1 MPSTRPCAAF
11 EPISPDFDLK
21 ALVESQPNFEWV
33 VRIHCDMIDH
43 QGLENFEKLVLIHVI
58 LGGKPLV
65 IEGYEE
71 RLDKW
76 TFALQW
82 LRDNCGS
89 KVENARD
96 LTKKTN
102 VPLSIG
108 HYLNNMA
115 LLTNQWTPRNYK
127 DPERQR
133 MYLKD
138 IDCPQLWQ
146 DKLSEI
152 LPPGVF
158 YLNDSTGDVGGF
170 GEVDE
175 NDPVRPGV
183 RKGRGI
189 ARAGDLM
196 SSLPKEMRAENL
208 MCYIGHEGTYTPAH
222 REMCASLGQNIMVEA
237 STGLA
242 EDGKLTKPGSS
253 IWFMTES
260 KERAVVAEYWLSRLG
275 HDIEIEKHFAQVNAW
290 KNAPFKT
297 YVVEQKP
304 GDFILIPPLA
314 PHQVWNRGTRTMK
327 VAWNR
332 TTVETLEMAMHEAL
346 PRARMVCRDE
356 QYKNK
361 AIIYYTMQKYSK
373 LLRLAEKFRQKSMDL
388 KHRMPSDSKARQLE
402 KDFRRLQFL
411 FTEILVS
418 ESFLPGHVEK
428 TIEYIPYDSNITCSY
443 CRCNIFNRFLTCPS
457 CVETLAN
464 GEEDTY
470 DICMECYA
478 MGRSCACISKL
489 RWVEQWP
496 WAELTQKHEQ
506 WRQQLL
512 QYEGRVTEK
521 SPMPLKI
528 ELERLGDKRTLAQIC
543 QLELERRP
551 FRDIRRPPSPV
562 TGDNREEVDEVDA
575 NGNVKKKKKIK
586 RTEKFLKSHARCHV
600 DFHWEPKWKQATCTK
615 CSKNYC
621 YGTLFRRFDIM
632 PQDILANPN
641 WVCPSC
647 HNICGCRRCKIRPG
661 YKPYTPSGTI
671 LGHNTKAVADPRS
684 VESLVDFSYSNIA
697 WIQKA
702 DDDHG
707 VQSRRLEQRRKE
719 AEVAKAT
726 RPELGEH
733 YVGGYQEMDDRV
745 EEGVLL
751 LAQQEGIPIDPALVT
766 AGPPESSIEDEDDF
780 DENPEG
786 VKVAAEAVPLP
797 DLTSQYVLPEGGV
810 IRDVEHAY
818 DPTEAITYD
827 YPDLEDGLHIP
838 GPVEVEQAAVRAGY
852 APAGVEDGE
861 IEMVER
867 KRKRVRM
874 DDGDRPYLSK
884 KAKVD
889 KKKERKSLIVKLSL
903 PTERLREIEKMAN
916 VVQQALKGV
925 EIPAPVISS
934 DLQALNIAQGNPQAV
949 QKKVRRGVE
958 HEVVE
963 QDDDFTPGR
972 YRDRRKRAADGA
984 DLPPPDA
991 EITRRQTRTQ
1001 HRHYEEPSEDEFNEV
1016 VSDHSSE
1023 RRRST
1028 DKPTAKVVRVD
1039 EVDPDFNSSASSNDE
1054 SVGNQSSASSPPA
1067 DVGLST
1073 PKPAPRMATKAPK
1086 LTVMQNV
1093 HDIVA
1098 TSSPA
1103 EQSDRLRTVS
1113 ASSSAF
1119 PPKKPILAKSTS
1131 APSPL
1136 SQARAAAEA
1145 QANRLAKMAAAG
1157 LMENESEDLDDGWSP
1172 ESFLDEH
1179 SSSDKAAS
1187 PAQVEVTRAG
1197 EEEEKG
1203 DDDDDDDEEEAASP
1217 PKSATNN
1224 KKFPKVSPPAP
1235 VPIPS
1240 PTVTIPKRPILST
1253 VKAFA
1258 SDWPDSDD
1266 SDEFKQPQ
1274 RQVATWAAINSG
1286 TVSKG
1291 RLAPPKPSIAARGP
1305 KRRGRPPK
1313 RP

>member
-65 IEGYEE
+65 IEGYEQ
-71 RLDKW
+71 RLDRW

-96 LTKKTN
+96 LTKKAN

-127 DPERQR
+127 DPARQR

-152 LPPGVF
+152 IPAGLF
-158 YLNDSTGDVGGF
+158 YLNESTGDVGGF
-170 GEVDE
+170 GAMDQ
-175 NDPVRPGV
+175 NDPIRPGV
-183 RKGRGI
+183 RKGKGI

-242 EDGKLTKPGSS
+242 EDGKITKPGSS
-253 IWFMTES
+253 IWFMTET
-260 KERAVVAEYWLSRLG
+260 KEREVVAEYWLSRLG
-275 HDIEIEKHFAQVNAW
+275 HDIEIENHFAQVNAW

-361 AIIYYTMQKYSK
+361 AIVYYTMQKYSK
-373 LLRLAEKFRQKSMDL
+373 LLRLAEKFRQKSIGP
-388 KHRMPSDSKARQLE
+388 KHRNPGDSKVRQLE
-402 KDFRRLQFL
+402 KDFRRLQVL

-418 ESFLPGHVEK
+418 ESFLPARPEK
-428 TIEYIPYDSNITCSY
+428 KVEYIPYESNITCSY
-443 CRCNIFNRFLTCPS
+443 CRCNIFNRFLTCPN
-457 CVETLAN
+457 CVEQLAN

-496 WAELTQKHEQ
+496 WGELTQKHEQ
-506 WRQQLL
+506 WRLQIL

-528 ELERLGDKRTLAQIC
+528 ELDRLGSKRTLAQIC
-543 QLELERRP
+543 QCELDRRP
-551 FRDIRRPPSPV
+551 YRDRKRPPSPV
-562 TGDNREEVDEVDA
+562 TGDDREEVEEVDA
-575 NGNVKKKKKIK
+575 NGIVKKKKKIK
-586 RTEKFLKSHARCHV
+586 RTEKFLKAHARCHV

-621 YGTLFRRFDIM
+621 YGTLFRRFDM
-632 PQDILANPN
+632 KPQDILADPN
-641 WVCPSC
+641 WLCPSC
-647 HNICGCRRCKIRPG
+647 LNICGCRQCKTRPG

-671 LGHNTKAVADPRS
+671 LGHNTKAIADPRS

-707 VQSRRLEQRRKE
+707 DHSRRLEKRRQE
-719 AEVAKAT
+719 AEVAKAI

-733 YVGGYQEMDDRV
+733 YVDGDQQMDDEV
-745 EEGVLL
+745 EEGLL
-751 LAQQEGIPIDPALVT
+751 RLAQQEGIPIDPALG
-766 AGPPESSIEDEDDF
+766 ALGPPESPADDEDDY

-786 VKVAAEAVPLP
+786 VKVAGESIPIDDVA
-797 DLTSQYVLPEGGV
+797 TQYALPEGGV
-810 IRDVEHAY
+810 IRNVEHAY

-827 YPDLEDGLHIP
+827 YPDPEGGLHIP
-838 GPVEVEQAAVRAGY
+838 VRVEEEQAVVSSGY
-852 APAGVEDGE
+852 ATAGGEDRAE

-867 KRKRVRM
+867 KRKRVRI
-874 DDGDRPYLSK
+874 DDGDRPYYPK
-884 KAKVD
+884 KPNTEKNKA
-889 KKKERKSLIVKLSL
+889 RKSLIVKLPL
-903 PTERLREIEKMAN
+903 PAERLQEIERMAN
-916 VVQQALKGV
+916 VARRALGGV
-925 EIPAPVISS
+925 EAPAPVISS
-934 DLQALNIAQGNPQAV
+934 DLQALNAAEGNPQTGP
-949 QKKVRRGVE
+949 KKIRRGDE
-958 HEVVE
+958 HVAVE
-963 QDDDFTPGR
+963 QDDEFMPGR
-972 YRDRRKRAADGA
+972 YRDRRKHTTDGA
-984 DLPPPDA
+984 HRPPPDA
-991 EITRRQTRTQ
+991 EITRRQTRMQ
-1001 HRHYEEPSEDEFNEV
+1001 KSHYEEPSEDEFNEV
-1016 VSDHSSE
+1016 VSEPASE
-1023 RRRST
+1023 RRKST
-1028 DKPTAKVVRVD
+1028 NTPTMNVVRLD
-1039 EVDPDFNSSASSNDE
+1039 DAESDFDSSMSLDNE
-1054 SVGNQSSASSPPA
+1054 SPENPSSASSPPA
-1067 DVGLST
+1067 EVAASG
-1073 PKPAPRMATKAPK
+1073 PKPAPLTATKAPK
-1086 LTVMQNV
+1086 LTVVQSVYRTATTNSPDERSERSDFV
-1093 HDIVA
+1093 YSPAPPPTKTTVTKSTLA
-1098 TSSPA
+1098 TSNL
-1103 EQSDRLRTVS
+1103 DH
-1113 ASSSAF
+1113 
-1119 PPKKPILAKSTS
+1119 
-1131 APSPL
+1131 
-1136 SQARAAAEA
+1136 ARAAAEA
-1145 QANRLAKMAAAG
+1145 QANRRAKMAAIEW
-1157 LMENESEDLDDGWSP
+1157 MENESEDLDDVWSRG
-1172 ESFLDEH
+1172 SFLEDD
-1179 SSSDKAAS
+1179 SLGSKATP
-1187 PAQVEVTRAG
+1187 PAQVEAVTGRDEEI
-1197 EEEEKG
+1197 EEEE
-1203 DDDDDDDEEEAASP
+1203 AVPPPLPPSP
-1217 PKSATNN
+1217 PKPVTNN
-1224 KKFPKVSPPAP
+1224 KKQAGRPPAAP
-1235 VPIPS
+1235 AA
-1240 PTVTIPKRPILST
+1240 PKRVIAPT
-1253 VKAFA
+1253 VKALA
-1258 SDWPDSDD
+1258 SEWADSDD
-1266 SDEFKQPQ
+1266 SDDGAPL
-1274 RQVATWAAINSG
+1274 RGPGGPGGAWTSVNHGPARASQVVA
-1286 TVSKG
+1286 
-1291 RLAPPKPSIAARGP
+1291 P

-1313 RP
+1313 RR